1 MAVVENKAKRQNSY
15 HGLPIQVKA
24 GFHVSDNEDDLKMQ
38 RLQSEEDKPRPYLN
52 VANGQIHFYST
63 TTRQPLTT
71 QPIMVGYKPVW
82 SSHDIKKENTVQEQT
97 YYKPTFRPPLL
108 QAEISN
114 VVATVATVTTVTSTL
129 TSLNQEVEEK
139 PDQKVFDLTE
149 TFNQLSSNSWL
160 NISVVFGLPMATA
173 LLSIFGAGPMAIA
186 SAAWIIPLLTLLIV
200 PDLLRLEE

>member
-1 MAVVENKAKRQNSY
+1 
-15 HGLPIQVKA
+15 
-24 GFHVSDNEDDLKMQ
+24 
-38 RLQSEEDKPRPYLN
+38 
-52 VANGQIHFYST
+52 
-63 TTRQPLTT
+63 
-71 QPIMVGYKPVW
+71 MVGYKPVW
-82 SSHDIKKENTVQEQT
+82 SSHDIKKENTAQEQT

-173 LLSIFGAGPMAIA
+173 LLSFFGAGPMAIA